1 VSTADPDKDPL
12 SRADSPAWR
21 MVQRLVDGS
30 RVKAEG
36 DRAAD
41 ARAAACDRLY
51 GNLSRWVGPDG
62 CHALYTRA
70 LAQARTEH
78 PALGTIEL
86 RARAVPYVDGV
97 AATVAAHGDGET
109 AEALDVLL
117 FRLVELLDRLIGDDM
132 ASKLIERSLVEP
144 EGRDATA
151 GGARREA

>member
-1 VSTADPDKDPL
+1 
-12 SRADSPAWR
+12 
-21 MVQRLVDGS
+21 MVRRLVDS
-30 RVKAEG
+30 PRFKG
-36 DRAAD
+36 DQGDSAAH

-70 LAQARTEH
+70 LAQARAEH
-78 PALGTIEL
+78 PALGTIQL

-109 AEALDVLL
+109 AEALEVLL

-144 EGRDATA
+144 EGTDATA
-151 GGARREA
+151 GDARREA